1 MFSLQQMKFFYL
13 VWCNLKRKKLRATLT
28 LMSIVV
34 AFVLFTLLSALKL
47 ALVGGAVLAD
57 ANRLIVRH
65 RVSFIQLLP
74 HSYLEQIQRIS
85 GVSTVSH
92 QTWFGGIYKDDA
104 KDQFGSFPVEP
115 EIFLPMNPEVSLPE
129 DQKQAWLKNRTG
141 AIIGRSL
148 AERHQ
153 WKIGDRVALKS
164 PIWPNKSGGAWEF
177 DIVGIYDGAKKSAD
191 TSAFLFRY
199 DYFDEARSYGTGLV
213 GWYQVRVED
222 PKRAVEVSAA
232 IDAEFAN
239 SPAETKAETEGAM
252 FQGFAQQIGDIG
264 TIVTAILGAVF
275 FTILLVAGNTMAQSV
290 RERTQ
295 ELGVLKAVGFS
306 NPLVLGVV
314 LGESLAITVLGGLI
328 GLAIGWA
335 MVAGVGNTSAIKSF
349 FPVFFVPVRDL
360 LIGVGLTAALGFV
373 AGILPAIQ
381 AMRLRLADA
390 LRREG

>member
-1 MFSLQQMKFFYL
+1 MKFLYL
-13 VWCNLKRKKLRATLT
+13 VWCNLKRKKLRTTLT
-28 LMSIVV
+28 LLSILV
-34 AFVLFTLLSALKL
+34 AFVLFALLSALKL
-47 ALVGGAVLAD
+47 ALGGGVNLAS
-57 ANRLIVRH
+57 ANRLMVRH
-65 RVSFIQLLP
+65 RVSFIQPLP
-74 HSYLEQIQRIS
+74 HAYLARIANIP
-85 GVSTVSH
+85 GVSAVSH
-92 QTWFGGIYKDDA
+92 QSWFGGVYQDSKNPL
-104 KDQFGSFPVEP
+104 GSFPVEP
-115 EIFLPMNPEVSLPE
+115 ELFLPMNPEISLPE

-141 AIIGRSL
+141 AIIGRTL
-148 AERHQ
+148 ATRYG
-153 WKIGDRVALKS
+153 WKIGDHVPLKS

-177 DIVGIYDGAKKSAD
+177 EIVGIYDGTKKAAD
-191 TSAFLFRY
+191 TSSFLFRY

-213 GWYQVRVED
+213 GWYQVRVAD
-222 PKRAVEVSAA
+222 PKRATEVAAA

-239 SPAETKAETEGAM
+239 SSAETKAETEAAM

-306 NPLVLGVV
+306 NELVLGVV
-314 LGESLAITVLGGLI
+314 LSESLVITALGGLA
-328 GLAIGWA
+328 GLFFGWL
-335 MVAGVGNTSAIKSF
+335 MVSGLGQASFIKQF
-349 FPVFFVPVRDL
+349 FPIFFIPTRDL
-360 LIGVGLTAALGFV
+360 IIGMGLTLVLGFV